1 MHFQPISEVCRIT
14 GVALLVAIIAGCST
28 APPTIDTSPD
38 AEVTFDGLHEVQ
50 NSRADKAWARPGVDL
65 SQYSKIMIAGAGIE
79 YRPGGES
86 GRSFYS
92 RSSGGHFEVT
102 EEQKQRLRRY
112 MAEAF
117 LEELGKSERFT
128 IVDERGSD
136 VLLINGALLDVVSYV
151 PEEPIGNSEIY
162 LSRVGEAT
170 LVLEIRDSVT
180 DAIFARAV
188 DRRAAESGAME
199 FTRSNRVTNRAEV
212 RRVAKYWARRL
223 REILEGQME
232 PAE

>member
-1 MHFQPISEVCRIT
+1 
-14 GVALLVAIIAGCST
+14 
-28 APPTIDTSPD
+28 
-38 AEVTFDGLHEVQ
+38 
-50 NSRADKAWARPGVDL
+50 
-65 SQYSKIMIAGAGIE
+65 MIAGAGIE

-86 GRSFYS
+86 GRLFYS

-102 EEQKQRLRRY
+102 EEQKERLRRY

-117 LEELGKSERFT
+117 LEELEKSERFT
-128 IVDERGSD
+128 IVDERGPD
-136 VLLINGALLDVVSYV
+136 VLLVKGGLIDVVSYV
-151 PEEPIGNSEIY
+151 PQEPIGNTDIY
-162 LSRVGEAT
+162 LSQVGEAT

-188 DRRAAESGAME
+188 DRRAAESAIG

-223 REILEGQME
+223 REVLEGQMA

>member
-1 MHFQPISEVCRIT
+1 MHFQPFTEVCRIT

-28 APPTIDTSPD
+28 APPTIDTSPG

-65 SQYSKIMIAGAGIE
+65 SQYSKIMIAGAGVE

-102 EEQKQRLRRY
+102 EDQKERFRTV
-112 MAEAF
+112 MTEAF
-117 LEELGKSERFT
+117 LDELGKSERFA
-128 IVDERGSD
+128 IVDERGPD
-136 VLLINGALLDVVSYV
+136 VLLIKGALLDVVSYV
-151 PEEPIGNSEIY
+151 PDEPVGRTSIY
-162 LSRVGEAT
+162 LSQVGEAT

-180 DAIFARAV
+180 DAILARAV
-188 DRRAAESGAME
+188 DRRAAENAMG
-199 FTRSNRVTNRAEV
+199 FTESNRVTNRAEV

-223 REILEGQME
+223 REVLEGQMAPDE
-232 PAE
+232 